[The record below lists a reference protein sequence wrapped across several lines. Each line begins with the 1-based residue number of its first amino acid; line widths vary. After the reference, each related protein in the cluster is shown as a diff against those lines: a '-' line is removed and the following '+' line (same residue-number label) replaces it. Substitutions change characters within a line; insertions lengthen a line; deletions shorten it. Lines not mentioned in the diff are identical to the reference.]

1 MNNMKEKLKEY
12 IEKVNKFKVENE
24 SLNRKVAQMEITM
37 DEKDGEIISLT
48 DAMKNSAK
56 ENREISELRRQ
67 LRMQKEEMEQ

>member
-56 ENREISELRRQ
+56 ENREISELRR
-67 LRMQKEEMEQ
+67 